1 MADAIVADLAS
12 GLVCKLVA
20 LATEEVIQA
29 WKLHQDLETLRE
41 RLESID
47 ALLSDANNKKPTMS
61 AVQNWFNKLEAVARV
76 ADVFMDE
83 LAYEV
88 TRHKVEKHHKVRNFF
103 IPSKNTLLYRFKVAR
118 KIKSIDTSFDKYF
131 KWALD
136 LGLQPVAHLGSIV
149 QRREIRRTPP
159 FEDESKIVGRDDD
172 ISYLVQTLCKN
183 HEEDLPVIAIV
194 GMGGQGKTTL
204 ARMVYNRDV
213 VIDMFPKRMWITVS
227 NDFDFMKILNEM
239 IVSLTSVNSVLGNT
253 EGLIKDLQK
262 NLKGEKFL
270 LVLDDIWNEEP
281 EEWDNLMNSLIGVQG
296 MKGSSIM
303 VTTRS
308 QEVVDALRCSLS
320 YQVEKLTDEDSWTL
334 FKQRA
339 FSRGGVSET
348 GAFAALGRRMVEK
361 CGGLPLAIKTLGGLL
376 HSKKSEEE
384 WLLIQ
389 NSEIWKS
396 EGVLSSLRLSYDNL
410 PYSSLKRC
418 FAYCSIIPK
427 DSHIYKDELVH
438 IWMALGFLLP
448 PKGSNALMEDVGNEY
463 FNILLWNSLLQD
475 VERDDY
481 GNITYCKM
489 HDLVHDLALDVS
501 ANYYANITP
510 SHGFNQV
517 SKAIYARLEGFKAV
531 NQEISSVY
539 FNSIQALYAQA
550 SVLSVVLPNLKQL
563 RVLVLNSHYKEL
575 PSSMGNMKFLKHLDI
590 LSSVRFKS
598 YKLPNYITK
607 LYNLQTLRIWAL
619 NELPEKVC
627 NLINLRHL
635 VVQKKYAEELSTRY
649 MFIGI
654 QRLTCLQTL
663 PHFVVSRK
671 RNCLLSQLEG
681 LNLGG
686 TLDLYGLSDVSNME
700 EASKAKLCEK
710 SNIQCLLLDWSNNE
724 DEREGK
730 EYNDEDVIEGLR
742 PHTYLKE
749 LSVVSF
755 KGRKFA
761 SWITMMMNLVKIT
774 LKDCNNCDAFPP
786 LSHLPKLRE
795 ILIFG
800 MHNVKVIGRDF
811 CGGLASTSSG
821 LSDSG
826 SVKTVATM
834 YPSLTTLVLQGLS
847 NLEEWLEP
855 NISTG
860 DEGQNMVPV
869 FPKLE
874 VLKIE
879 RCSKLRMIPNTLFLF
894 SKLRELVIT
903 NLDSSE
909 ILETMSRKISSLVN
923 LRLRSIRDRN
933 GGSSSNVYYLIEEL
947 LKTNS
952 LSLKTLNLDNCPGL
966 KFLTIGIVLEEL
978 EVSDCLN
985 LTSINVVEGGLKHLI
1000 IGRCPSLSELVFVPS
1015 TRSRLEKMI
1024 LGPFSED
1031 LNEFP
1036 WPSFSSVFSFPKLT
1050 SLTLYGWKKVRSILL
1065 DGELDDRLSSTFP
1078 ALTLLYIN
1086 DFEGVKSLPES
1097 LAKLPSFERLRIW
1110 NCNNLKSLPVFHESH
1125 SLQYLKIFQC
1135 TILEERCRRESGPE
1149 WFKIQHIPR
1158 IQIGHELIWKH

>member
-1 MADAIVADLAS
+1 MADTFVVDLAS

-88 TRHKVEKHHKVRNFF
+88 TRQKVEKHHKVRNFF

-131 KWALD
+131 KWAVD

-149 QRREIRRTPP
+149 QHREIRRTPP

-172 ISYLVQTLCKN
+172 IAYLVQTLCKN
-183 HEEDLPVIAIV
+183 HEEDLAVIAIV
-194 GMGGQGKTTL
+194 GMG
-204 ARMVYNRDV
+204 
-213 VIDMFPKRMWITVS
+213 
-227 NDFDFMKILNEM
+227 
-239 IVSLTSVNSVLGNT
+239 
-253 EGLIKDLQK
+253 
-262 NLKGEKFL
+262 
-270 LVLDDIWNEEP
+270 
-281 EEWDNLMNSLIGVQG
+281 
-296 MKGSSIM
+296 
-303 VTTRS
+303 
-308 QEVVDALRCSLS
+308 
-320 YQVEKLTDEDSWTL
+320 
-334 FKQRA
+334 
-339 FSRGGVSET
+339 
-348 GAFAALGRRMVEK
+348 
-361 CGGLPLAIKTLGGLL
+361 
-376 HSKKSEEE
+376 
-384 WLLIQ
+384 
-389 NSEIWKS
+389 
-396 EGVLSSLRLSYDNL
+396 
-410 PYSSLKRC
+410 
-418 FAYCSIIPK
+418 
-427 DSHIYKDELVH
+427 
-438 IWMALGFLLP
+438 
-448 PKGSNALMEDVGNEY
+448 
-463 FNILLWNSLLQD
+463 
-475 VERDDY
+475 
-481 GNITYCKM
+481 
-489 HDLVHDLALDVS
+489 DVS

-517 SKAIYARLEGFKAV
+517 SKAIYARLEGFKDV
-531 NQEISSVY
+531 NPDISPVH
-539 FNSIQALYAQA
+539 FNSIQALYAEA
-550 SVLSVVLPNLKQL
+550 SVLSVVLPSLKQL
-563 RVLVLNSHYKEL
+563 RVLVLNSHYKDL

-590 LSSVRFKS
+590 SSSFRFKS
-598 YKLPNYITK
+598 YKLPNHITK

-663 PHFVVSRK
+663 PHFVVSGK

-681 LNLGG
+681 LKNLGG

-700 EASKAKLCEK
+700 EASEAKLCEK

-724 DEREGK
+724 DEREDK
-730 EYNDEDVIEGLR
+730 EYNEEDVIEGLR

-786 LSHLPKLRE
+786 LSHLPKLKE
-795 ILIFG
+795 IVIFG

-826 SVKTVATM
+826 SVKTVAKM
-834 YPSLTTLVLQGLS
+834 YPSLTTLILQGLS

-860 DEGQNMVPV
+860 DEDQNMVPV

-879 RCSKLRMIPNTLFLF
+879 RCSKLKMIPNTLFLF

-923 LRLRSIRDRN
+923 LRLRSISDGD

-985 LTSINVVEGGLKHLI
+985 LTSINVVEGALKYLI
-1000 IGRCPSLSELVFVPS
+1000 IVRCLSLSELVFVPS

-1024 LGPFSED
+1024 LGPFSDE

-1036 WPSFSSVFSFPKLT
+1036 WPSFSSVISFPKLT

-1065 DGELDDRLSSTFP
+1065 DGKLDDRLSSTFP

-1097 LAKLPSFERLRIW
+1097 LAKLPSLERLRIW
-1110 NCNNLKSLPVFHESH
+1110 NCNNLKSLPTFDESH